1 MELKNLN
8 LKVDIL
14 IACYCF
20 TNNEYTRDGANILLY
35 TCCRD
40 GKAKENHC
48 PKKTTQ
54 TRNGSRKLEE
64 YCLSRITV
72 RKEKN
77 GKLSA
82 HYICTH
88 TNHTPGITEAKHIP
102 LPSAVKEEVRKKY
115 GQDIKL
121 DSILDGRLPS
131 YLTCNHGQVMYMR
144 NLSKQGKL
152 RQLSLWGNKGQLHH

>member
-1 MELKNLN
+1 MCNTKPNGTKESKFEGRYTNY
-8 LKVDIL
+8 
-14 IACYCF
+14 YCL
-20 TNNEYTRDGANILLY
+20 TNNEYTTDGENVVLY

-40 GKAKENHC
+40 VKAKANHC

-77 GKLSA
+77 GKMSA
-82 HYICTH
+82 HYIRTH
-88 TNHTPGITEAKHIP
+88 TNNTPGITEAKPIP

-131 YLTCNHGQVMYMR
+131 YLT
-144 NLSKQGKL
+144 
-152 RQLSLWGNKGQLHH
+152 